1 MPAHKRSAPTPL
13 SPQSPSYP
21 SPDLVSDGS
30 DEEQRE
36 DDQVKEETANGDK
49 ESEGERV
56 EEEEEEEAKDEESK
70 PKDTSPDPP
79 QLKREEDDSDAEVN
93 SDSNGAGEED
103 EFIVVKL
110 AEIRKEVQ
118 CPICLGIIRKTRTV
132 MECLHRFCRDCIDKS
147 MRLSN
152 NECPACRTHCASRR
166 SLRDD
171 PNFDALISALY
182 PDIDKYEEEELAFSE
197 EERTRNKKIQACI
210 AETFRR
216 QTEAL
221 GKRKSVVRGRNS
233 RRRARGRGR
242 SSGADNI
249 AGSEDD
255 EEEANGND
263 GSKESS
269 SADEQ
274 SPPDDV
280 RQPKRR
286 RRWPSGSARS
296 SPAKSNAGTSDD
308 AGGGE
313 ESNEASGIGKETHIS
328 VSPLKSGNMEVLSW
342 GKNGARSQNR
352 HAATGSLAGRLGKV
366 GGRVTRLVEHLRSL
380 DENNNEVDV
389 HLSLFPLDG
398 ESMPNLEKPYICC
411 KQTWSIKQLCQFV
424 AVNLSRQ
431 VEEIEIY
438 AKKPELGLPLKEDLT
453 KDQEMPSALDWLEL
467 LEPEKSLSELHPTF
481 SFVQG
486 NLDLL
491 YALKLQK

>member
-1 MPAHKRSAPTPL
+1 MPAQKRSAA
-13 SPQSPSYP
+13 SPASPESPSDK
-21 SPDLVSDGS
+21 SPDLAPDGS
-30 DEEQRE
+30 DEVRE
-36 DDQVKEETANGDK
+36 EAANGDK

-56 EEEEEEEAKDEESK
+56 EGAEGGDEEEEEKDEKEEESN
-70 PKDTSPDPP
+70 PRDTSPDPP
-79 QLKREEDDSDAEVN
+79 QVRRERDDSDAEAN
-93 SDSNGAGEED
+93 SDPNGAGEDD

-182 PDIDKYEEEELAFSE
+182 PDIDKYEEEQELAFSE
-197 EERTRNKKIQACI
+197 EEKTRNKKIQASI

-233 RRRARGRGR
+233 RRRVRGRGR
-242 SSGADNI
+242 PSNADI
-249 AGSEDD
+249 TAGSDDD
-255 EEEANGND
+255 EEEANGNE

-286 RRWPSGSARS
+286 RRWPTGSARS
-296 SPAKSNAGTSDD
+296 SPAKSTAGTSED

-313 ESNEASGIGKETHIS
+313 ENNEASGVGKETHMS
-328 VSPLKSGNMEVLSW
+328 PSPLKAGNMEVLSW
-342 GKNGARSQNR
+342 GKNGTRSQNR
-352 HAATGSLAGRLGKV
+352 HGATSSLAGRLVK
-366 GGRVTRLVEHLRSL
+366 GGRVARMVEHLRSL

-389 HLSLFPLDG
+389 YLSLFPLDG
-398 ESMPNLEKPYICC
+398 ESMPNLEKPYVCC
-411 KQTWSIKQLCQFV
+411 KQTLSIKQICQFV

-438 AKKPELGLPLKEDLT
+438 AKKPELGSPLKDFV
-453 KDQEMPSALDWLEL
+453 KDQRNSSSSDLLEL
-467 LEPEKSLSELHPTF
+467 LEPEKSLSELHAAF

-491 YALKLQK
+491 YAVKMQS